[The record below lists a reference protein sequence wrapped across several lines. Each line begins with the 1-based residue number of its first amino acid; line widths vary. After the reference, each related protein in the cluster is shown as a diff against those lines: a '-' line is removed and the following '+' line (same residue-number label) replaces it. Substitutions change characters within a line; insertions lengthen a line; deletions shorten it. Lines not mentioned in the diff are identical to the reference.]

1 MSFLVPLGACAAILA
16 AAACGG
22 AFAAAAL
29 IPPGSM
35 LRPERWGWGFV
46 LGAALIAIQ
55 AAVAIAPGYAPGW
68 LPALIAFAIAA
79 ALAMRFRLRDIG
91 SDIAPERAGSAG
103 LSGLFLFLLASG
115 VLLYLLRA
123 LTEPMWSN
131 DYIAIWG
138 LKGKT
143 IFYARR
149 LPGHILPSSLYGF
162 SHPEYP
168 LGLPL
173 LFAGAAS
180 LLRRWDDHALAL
192 LFPFFQV
199 ATLGVLFGWLRRRG
213 LPWPIP
219 LAAAALL
226 SQLESL
232 YSGFLTGMAEVPL
245 SCLMLLFGT
254 AYSDCLDETD
264 SGAGRRLATASLLAT
279 ATKNEGLFLA
289 IAGAVG
295 AVAGRRPGRW
305 RAAALCALPA
315 LAMGGLTRVLSK
327 GAPLRDIDP
336 AFLGSRVSELPLR
349 LTEALRVA
357 FAEGIAPAWPVLL
370 CLAAFFV
377 AGRPTLFADRLLGL
391 AAASLLVYVAIP
403 ALAVREPAWLLQTTL
418 PRTAVALSPLVAAG
432 LAGRLKGRETEN
444 GKRKTGNEELRDAV

>member
-1 MSFLVPLGACAAILA
+1 MGGDPHAGPSTPGSESARGTGGAPAHAGGVRAPGARPSPARWILDRVRPALLHLSRGRAATASEGSHRGRVDPFPPERVRSLSGGLSDGAATRRALARSLAAGMDRRGLRSRTSFGLEDSRGGSGRRPDGAGPVAELSFLVPLGACAAILA

-35 LRPERWGWGFV
+35 FRPERWGWGFV
-46 LGAALIAIQ
+46 LGAALIAIE
-55 AAVAIAPGYAPGW
+55 AAVALAPGYAPGW

-91 SDIAPERAGSAG
+91 SDIVPERAGSAG

-131 DYIAIWG
+131 DYVAIWG

-149 LPGHILPSSLYGF
+149 LPGHVLPSSLYGF

-192 LFPFFQV
+192 LFPFFQG
-199 ATLGVLFGWLRRRG
+199 ATLLALFGWLRRRG
-213 LPWPIP
+213 VAGPVP
-219 LAAAALL
+219 LAAAAIL
-226 SQLESL
+226 SLFEPL

-245 SCLMLLFGT
+245 SL
-254 AYSDCLDETD
+254 
-264 SGAGRRLATASLLAT
+264 
-279 ATKNEGLFLA
+279 
-289 IAGAVG
+289 
-295 AVAGRRPGRW
+295 
-305 RAAALCALPA
+305 
-315 LAMGGLTRVLSK
+315 
-327 GAPLRDIDP
+327 
-336 AFLGSRVSELPLR
+336 
-349 LTEALRVA
+349 
-357 FAEGIAPAWPVLL
+357 
-370 CLAAFFV
+370 
-377 AGRPTLFADRLLGL
+377 
-391 AAASLLVYVAIP
+391 
-403 ALAVREPAWLLQTTL
+403 
-418 PRTAVALSPLVAAG
+418 
-432 LAGRLKGRETEN
+432 
-444 GKRKTGNEELRDAV
+444 